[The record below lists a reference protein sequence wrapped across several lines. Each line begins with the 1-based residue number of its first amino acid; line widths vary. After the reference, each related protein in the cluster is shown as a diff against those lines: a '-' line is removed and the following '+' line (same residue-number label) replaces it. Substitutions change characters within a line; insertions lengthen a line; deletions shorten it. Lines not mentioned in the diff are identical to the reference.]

1 MFALHETTRRRL
13 CRAGFVLLCVVPTL
27 LVVGCAIW
35 LRRAEYREL
44 VARGLS
50 QRLGFAVSLA
60 SVRHPYP
67 DVTLFEGLELA
78 DPETGKRLARVRLVE
93 VDASGSVLTLV
104 ASQPEID
111 AGDWSP
117 WWDLLA
123 RELRHS
129 RGLGAHFRIACGE
142 LTLHMPPGDQTFTE
156 VRCQVESTEQGSEA
170 ACSFRLAGYEMSE
183 PATLRVLRNRQT
195 TPAMAGLEFQTGGAT
210 LAGGLLAAAW
220 PPAAKLGAHCR
231 FRGSLKARETAN
243 GWDGELAGQLL
254 GVDLSELVSAQ
265 FPHKLSG
272 RGELLVEQLRF
283 HGGRIEQATGTLTA
297 GPGLIGRSLLKSAGE
312 SLGLMPAGEIKTL
325 GQSVP
330 YEQLAWAFAVDEHGL
345 SIRGQCG
352 EPAPGA
358 MLRDRS
364 GALML
369 EPPRASQPV
378 ANLVRMLVPY
388 NEVQVPFAR
397 GVNDLLDFLPAP
409 PAHAV
414 DASDGSPALPQA
426 RQPRLRR
433 ATSAQ

>member
-13 CRAGFVLLCVVPTL
+13 CRAGFVLVCVVPTL
-27 LVVGCAIW
+27 LVVGWATW
-35 LRRAEYREL
+35 LRRTEYRDL

-50 QRLGFAVSLA
+50 ARLGFAVTLT
-60 SVRHPYP
+60 SVRHPHP
-67 DVTLFEGLELA
+67 DVTLLEGLELA

-111 AGDWSP
+111 AGNWSP

-123 RELRHS
+123 RELRRS
-129 RGLGAHFRIACGE
+129 RGQGAQLRLACGE
-142 LTLHMPPGDQTFTE
+142 VTLHMPLGDQTFTE

-170 ACSFRLAGYEMSE
+170 ACSFRLAGHEMPE

-195 TPAMAGLEFQTGGAT
+195 TPATAGLEIQTGGAT

-220 PPAAKLGAHCR
+220 PPVARLGAHCR
-231 FRGSLKARETAN
+231 FRGSLKARENAH

-254 GVDLSELVSAQ
+254 GVDLSELVSVQ
-265 FPHKLSG
+265 FPHRLSG
-272 RGELLVEQLRF
+272 RAELLIEQLRF
-283 HGGRIEQATGTLTA
+283 HSGRIEQATGTLTA
-297 GPGLIGRSLLKSAGE
+297 GPGLIGRSLLKSASE
-312 SLGLMPAGEIKTL
+312 TIGLVPAGEIKTL
-325 GQSVP
+325 GPSVP

-352 EPAPGA
+352 EPAAGA
-358 MLRDRS
+358 VLRDRS
-364 GALML
+364 EALML
-369 EPPRASQPV
+369 EPQRASQPV
-378 ANLVRMLVPY
+378 ANVVRMLVPY
-388 NEVQVPFAR
+388 NEVQVPYAR

-409 PAHAV
+409 PMHAT
-414 DASDGSPALPQA
+414 DATEGAPSLPQA

-433 ATSAQ
+433 ASGAW